1 MVLNREMKTYEISS
15 FKIQAKIIA
24 LVSLTYLIKFLDL
37 ILGILIAD
45 PNKLLPV
52 MNIPLEK

>member
-1 MVLNREMKTYEISS
+1 MSS
-15 FKIQAKIIA
+15 FKIPAKILA
-24 LVSLTYLIKFLDL
+24 LVNFTYLIKFLDL

-52 MNIPLEK
+52 MNIPLQK